1 MLVCPQC
8 QFENPDDNKFCQRCG
23 TSLTEVVC
31 SGCEAQVQFDVE
43 NCPYCGT
50 STGIIWRALLIPH
63 HSSWVNSATSIVV
76 PPVLEEAN
84 VKSFAVS
91 ETEAIAAPP
100 VPGISPKTSSL
111 SPDLSTEPT
120 SPAISDAIQFLDQQK
135 RYKLLAPLPESW
147 PIVPPLTQ
155 TVEFQVLDCKPLQPS
170 LLETLQQL
178 NPTDASELTQPM
190 TASEAAPSPAES
202 SPEAA
207 FSPTA
212 ASTPFIPPIAK
223 IYLALQGDLSTALPK
238 IHDAWQ
244 QQDYDVLLLE
254 DRGDLPLLVDVW
266 GGDEIVTLQILHWLH
281 EMIGLWGQLQPYGC
295 TQSLLELS
303 NLRIDEDQLLCLQRL
318 YVDHPENPPTLR
330 NLGHLWQQL
339 FQRSQRTQLGSIGQ
353 LCMDLS
359 IGAIADLDTLYAR
372 FEALTREVQ
381 SDPTP
386 VQLDNPTPPSSPVPN
401 PYLTAMAGGFSA
413 PASEDTAPLPRS
425 NPQADLSFSN
435 SPTLMEASDPEEDTT
450 TEFDDLPTVVLPMK
464 LISIEDAG
472 RSDVGRQR
480 DHNEDFFSL
489 QTEVKRQ
496 DAPTGQTLQFKGL
509 YILCDGM
516 GGHAGGEVASA
527 LAVDT
532 LKKYFQENWQDR
544 LPDEASIRKAVYLAN
559 QAIYDTNQQS
569 DRSGLSRMGTTLLLL
584 LVRDTY
590 AVIAHVGDSRLYR
603 FSRRRGLEQLTV
615 DHEVGQREIQ
625 RGVEPS
631 IAYARP
637 DAYQLTQALGPRDEN
652 FVNPDV
658 QYLELNEDMLLLL
671 CSDGLTDNNLLET
684 HWRTHV
690 EPLLSVQVNLEQGVS
705 QLIEL
710 ANQYNGHDNITAVVI
725 RAKVRPNLDQL
736 RRA

>member
-23 TSLTEVVC
+23 TSLTEFVC

-50 STGIIWRALLIPH
+50 STGIIWRAILPPH
-63 HSSWVNSATSIVV
+63 HSNPVDISTATVAALSAKESD
-76 PPVLEEAN
+76 A
-84 VKSFAVS
+84 KSAVAHS
-91 ETEAIAAPP
+91 ATEAIAAPAQ
-100 VPGISPKTSSL
+100 GTSPEMPSL
-111 SPDLSTEPT
+111 SPDPT
-120 SPAISDAIQFLDQQK
+120 APVMPDVIYYLDQQK
-135 RYKLLAPLPESW
+135 RYKLLAPLPEGW
-147 PIVPPLTQ
+147 PVLPALKQ
-155 TVEFQVLDCKPLQPS
+155 TLEFKVLDCKPLQPS
-170 LLETLQQL
+170 PLETLQQL
-178 NPTDASELTQPM
+178 NQIDASELTEPR
-190 TASEAAPSPAES
+190 AAAES
-202 SPEAA
+202 ALSPQESTELAL
-207 FSPTA
+207 SPISHPSA
-212 ASTPFIPPIAK
+212 LIPPIAK
-223 IYLALQGDLSTALPK
+223 TYLALQAELSSALPK
-238 IHDAWQ
+238 LHDAWQ
-244 QQDYDVLLLE
+244 QQDYNVLLLE
-254 DRGDLPLLVDVW
+254 DRSDLPLLLDIW
-266 GGDEIVTLQILHWLH
+266 GSDEVVTLQILHWLH
-281 EMIGLWGQLQPYGC
+281 EMIELWGQLHPQGC

-303 NLRIDEDQLLCLQRL
+303 NLKIDEDQLLCLQRL
-318 YVDHPENPPTLR
+318 YQDHPDQTPTLR

-339 FQRSQRTQLGSIGQ
+339 FQRTQRTQLGSIGQ
-353 LCMDLS
+353 LCVDLS
-359 IGAIADLDTLYAR
+359 TGAIADLDTLYSR
-372 FEALTREVQ
+372 FEAIAREIQ
-381 SDPTP
+381 PDPIAF
-386 VQLDNPTPPSSPVPN
+386 QLDSPTPPTSPVPN
-401 PYLTAMAGGFSA
+401 PYLAAMSGGFSA

-435 SPTLMEASDPEEDTT
+435 SPTLMEAGDPDEDTT
-450 TEFDDLPTVVLPMK
+450 TELDDLPTVVLPMK

-489 QTEVKRQ
+489 QTELKRQ
-496 DAPTGQTLQFKGL
+496 DSPAGQTLQFKGL

-671 CSDGLTDNNLLET
+671 CSDGLTDNDLLET